1 MQNSKPTIL
10 ALTDGKAGHETQTQ
24 GIIQLLNQ
32 QQQYQVEWLK
42 LKLPSKWQYRILKW
56 LMKFSANTAW
66 LNAFL
71 TAEQLDDLKYKKV
84 AYIVSAG
91 GNTLLANALLKKELV
106 KSNPVQNIVASSLR
120 GIKPD
125 YFDVVFT
132 IHATQAELD
141 HYLYY
146 PIAPNKM
153 CALSLTQAQAR
164 LHLGL
169 DSADQVITVLIGA
182 DTKTVSIGTVE
193 EWGAILQKVR
203 TEYPQAHLL
212 LTTSRRTPIEFEHA
226 LANYCTQHNLARN
239 SDQMTWV
246 AQGQQCDIK
255 DYILAADWVLSSA
268 DSTSMVAE
276 VVMSGQP
283 LIVFSD
289 ASKMHDAAIQ
299 QQLSFL
305 ERQKWMSKMDIIQPQ
320 PFKLLLGG
328 MNSLNHTETLTAKLY
343 NALGMRHQ
351 E

>member
-1 MQNSKPTIL
+1 MSQSPIIL

-24 GIIQLLNQ
+24 GIVQLLNQ

-42 LKLPSKWQYRILKW
+42 LKFPSKWQYRVLKW
-56 LMKFSANTAW
+56 ALP
-66 LNAFL
+66 FL
-71 TAEQLDDLKYKKV
+71 TSRSLSYFFDQRQLEKIRTYKV

-91 GNTLLANALLKKELV
+91 GNTLLANALLKQDLL
-106 KSNPVQNIVASSLR
+106 KSGKVQNIVASSLR
-120 GIKPD
+120 GIKAS
-125 YFDVVFT
+125 YFDVIFT
-132 IHATQAELD
+132 IHAAQAALE

-153 CALSLTQAQAR
+153 SALDLTKAQAR
-164 LHLGL
+164 SHLGL
-169 DSADQVITVLIGA
+169 DDADQVITVLIGA

-203 TEYPQAHLL
+203 SEYPQAHLL

-226 LANYCTQHNLARN
+226 LANYCTQHNLVRN

-343 NALGMRHQ
+343 NALGMSHQ

>member
-24 GIIQLLNQ
+24 GIVQLLNQ

-42 LKLPSKWQYRILKW
+42 LKFPSKWQYRILKW

-71 TAEQLDDLKYKKV
+71 TAEQLDHLKHKNV

-91 GNTLLANALLKKELV
+91 GNTLLANALLKLELSKTQTV
-106 KSNPVQNIVASSLR
+106 KNIVASSLR
-120 GIKPD
+120 GIEAH

-132 IHATQAELD
+132 IHPLQENLD

-153 CALSLTQAQAR
+153 CALPLTKEQAR
-164 LHLGL
+164 INLGISYL
-169 DSADQVITVLIGA
+169 DQVITILIGA

-193 EWGAILQKVR
+193 EWGAVLQKVR
-203 TEYPQAHLL
+203 SEYPEARLL
-212 LTTSRRTPIEFEHA
+212 LTTSRRTSIEFEHA
-226 LANYCTQHNLARN
+226 LANYCTQHNLVRS

-255 DYILAADWVLSSA
+255 NYILAADWVLSSA

-283 LIVFSD
+283 LVVFYNQNGMQD
-289 ASKMHDAAIQ
+289 ADIQ
-299 QQLSFL
+299 RQLKFMEEQEWIALFDQVNSQYFS
-305 ERQKWMSKMDIIQPQ
+305 QIIK
-320 PFKLLLGG
+320 KLK
-328 MNSLNHTETLTAKLY
+328 NQNHTKSILFQLDRV
-343 NALGMRHQ
+343 LGRN
-351 E
+351 

>member
-10 ALTDGKAGHETQTQ
+10 ALTEGKAGHETQTQ
-24 GIIQLLNQ
+24 GIVQLLNQ
-32 QQQYQVEWLK
+32 QQQYQVKWLK

-56 LMKFSANTAW
+56 LMKFSTNTAW

-71 TAEQLDDLKYKKV
+71 TTEQLDNLEHRNV

-91 GNTLLANALLKKELV
+91 GNTLLANALLKLELSKTQTV
-106 KSNPVQNIVASSLR
+106 KNIVASSLR
-120 GIKPD
+120 GIKAH

-132 IHATQAELD
+132 IHPLQENLD

-153 CALSLTQAQAR
+153 CALPLTHIQAKTNLGIQ
-164 LHLGL
+164 HL
-169 DSADQVITVLIGA
+169 DQVITILIGA

-193 EWGAILQKVR
+193 EWGAVLQKIR
-203 TEYPQAHLL
+203 SEYPEARLM
-212 LTTSRRTPIEFEHA
+212 LTTSRRTSIEFEHA
-226 LANYCTQHNLARN
+226 LANYCTQHNLVRS
-239 SDQMTWV
+239 SDQMIWV

-305 ERQKWMSKMDIIQPQ
+305 ERQKWISCYDLSNTVQ
-320 PFKLLLGG
+320 FKQALQFLEPE
-328 MNSLNHTETLTAKLY
+328 NHSEAMANELKKRLAS
-343 NALGMRHQ
+343 
-351 E
+351 

>member
-1 MQNSKPTIL
+1 MQNSKSTIL

-24 GIIQLLNQ
+24 GIVQLLNQ

-71 TAEQLDDLKYKKV
+71 TPEQLDDLKYKNV

-153 CALSLTQAQAR
+153 SALSLTKTQAR
-164 LHLGL
+164 SHLGL
-169 DSADQVITVLIGA
+169 DDADQVITVLIGA
-182 DTKTVSIGTVE
+182 DTKTVSIGSATR
-193 EWGAILQKVR
+193 WGVMLSKIREDNPHAKILCS
-203 TEYPQAHLL
+203 
-212 LTTSRRTPIEFEHA
+212 TSRRTPVIFEQE
-226 LANYCTQHNLARN
+226 LAQYCQQNGIFTVD
-239 SDQMTWV
+239 DQITWV

-255 DYILAADWVLSSA
+255 DYICAADCKSSEK
-268 DSTSMVAE
+268 DWSRNTVKPSFKHNWNQSRQVIRLP
-276 VVMSGQP
+276 V
-283 LIVFSD
+283 
-289 ASKMHDAAIQ
+289 
-299 QQLSFL
+299 QL
-305 ERQKWMSKMDIIQPQ
+305 
-320 PFKLLLGG
+320 
-328 MNSLNHTETLTAKLY
+328 
-343 NALGMRHQ
+343 
-351 E
+351 

>member
-24 GIIQLLNQ
+24 GIVQLLNQ

-42 LKLPSKWQYRILKW
+42 LKFPSKWQYRILKW

-71 TAEQLDDLKYKKV
+71 TAEQLDHLKHKNV

-91 GNTLLANALLKKELV
+91 GNTLLANALLKLELSKTQTV
-106 KSNPVQNIVASSLR
+106 KNIVASSLR
-120 GIKPD
+120 GIEAH

-132 IHATQAELD
+132 IHPLQENLD

-153 CALSLTQAQAR
+153 CALPLTKEQAR
-164 LHLGL
+164 INLGISYL
-169 DSADQVITVLIGA
+169 DQVITILIGA

-193 EWGAILQKVR
+193 EWGAVLQKVR
-203 TEYPQAHLL
+203 SEYPEARLL
-212 LTTSRRTPIEFEHA
+212 LTTSRRTSIEFEHA
-226 LANYCTQHNLARN
+226 LANYCTQHNLVRS

-255 DYILAADWVLSSA
+255 NYILAADWVLSSA

-299 QQLSFL
+299 QQFSFL
-305 ERQKWMSKMDIIQPQ
+305 ERQKWISCYDLSNTVQ
-320 PFKLLLGG
+320 FKQALQFLEPD
-328 MNSLNHTETLTAKLY
+328 NHSEAMANELKKRLAS
-343 NALGMRHQ
+343 
-351 E
+351 

>member
-1 MQNSKPTIL
+1 MQNSKSTIL

-24 GIIQLLNQ
+24 GIVQLLNQ

-71 TAEQLDDLKYKKV
+71 TPEQLDDLKYKNV

-153 CALSLTQAQAR
+153 SALSLTKTQAR
-164 LHLGL
+164 SHLGL
-169 DSADQVITVLIGA
+169 DDADQVITVLIGA
-182 DTKTVSIGTVE
+182 DTKTVSIGSATR
-193 EWGAILQKVR
+193 WGVMLSKIREDNPHAKILCS
-203 TEYPQAHLL
+203 
-212 LTTSRRTPIEFEHA
+212 TSRRTPVIFEQE
-226 LANYCTQHNLARN
+226 LAQYCQQNGIFTVD
-239 SDQMTWV
+239 DQITWV

-255 DYILAADWVLSSA
+255 DYICAADWVLCSP

-276 VVMSGQP
+276 VMMYGIK
-283 LIVFSD
+283 LIVFCDEHLIQDEKIKQQLEFLANQSWLSLLD
-289 ASKMHDAAIQ
+289 EYKMHDLN
-299 QQLSFL
+299 QLIHDL
-305 ERQKWMSKMDIIQPQ
+305 
-320 PFKLLLGG
+320 
-328 MNSLNHTETLTAKLY
+328 NVCNHTKEMAIRLDK
-343 NALGMRHQ
+343 ALNKN
-351 E
+351 

>member
-1 MQNSKPTIL
+1 MSQSPIIL

-24 GIIQLLNQ
+24 GIVQLLNQ

-42 LKLPSKWQYRILKW
+42 LKFPSKWQYRILKW

-71 TAEQLDDLKYKKV
+71 TAEQLDHLKHKNV

-132 IHATQAELD
+132 IQAEQANLTP
-141 HYLYY
+141 YLYY

-153 CALSLTQAQAR
+153 CALPLTHIQAKTN
-164 LHLGL
+164 LGIPHL
-169 DSADQVITVLIGA
+169 DQVITILIGA

-193 EWGAILQKVR
+193 EWGAVLQKVR
-203 TEYPQAHLL
+203 SEYPEARLM
-212 LTTSRRTPIEFEHA
+212 LTTSRRTSIEFEQA
-226 LANYCTQHNLARN
+226 IANYCTQHNLVRS

-255 DYILAADWVLSSA
+255 NYILAADWVLSSA

-299 QQLSFL
+299 QQFSFL
-305 ERQKWMSKMDIIQPQ
+305 ERQKWISCYDLSNTVQ
-320 PFKLLLGG
+320 FKQALQFLEPD
-328 MNSLNHTETLTAKLY
+328 NHSEAMANELKKRLAS
-343 NALGMRHQ
+343 
-351 E
+351 